1 MFKYLAFLIVLQ
13 FGIPAFAIEPQV
25 NFRYLGKDF
34 TPALYSA
41 ENGETITFVDRSF
54 RVRDYSFL
62 NKKLQFGMSVEDQ
75 LTITEGEYIPVH
87 SCSDLNQTIDTN
99 IVSPEKWIDFVYH
112 VLEGPVKKY
121 GFDRHLQG
129 GFVKVSSINE
139 ESVDLD
145 FYLTIEQC
153 NTRAKGGTGDRVCSC
168 DGKSSYKALTGRLTA
183 PKEDFNIVE

>member
-62 NKKLQFGMSVEDQ
+62 NKKLQFGMSV
-75 LTITEGEYIPVH
+75 
-87 SCSDLNQTIDTN
+87 
-99 IVSPEKWIDFVYH
+99 
-112 VLEGPVKKY
+112 
-121 GFDRHLQG
+121 
-129 GFVKVSSINE
+129 
-139 ESVDLD
+139 
-145 FYLTIEQC
+145 
-153 NTRAKGGTGDRVCSC
+153 
-168 DGKSSYKALTGRLTA
+168 
-183 PKEDFNIVE
+183 